1 MTEITSLALRQ
12 GLLNLQL
19 TQRLMDK
26 AQLRLATGK
35 EVNSGIDGADRFFAS
50 QTLLAQ
56 SQDLANLLEN
66 LGQNLQTI
74 EMAQNGIEG
83 VTKLLELAQSKA
95 QTALDQQAFAPNQ
108 SLSDQILEDDP
119 VAYYRLNE
127 LAGPAINLGSGAV
140 GNASYQS
147 GVTRGAA
154 ALYEY
159 QGEPSAQFDGIN
171 DRVVIPN
178 SNDINVGNQPVRTVE
193 LVFNADETTNR
204 QILFEEG
211 GGTNNL
217 AIYIQDGQ
225 VWATTRDAGDFGPFV
240 INQNIEAGETY
251 HVAVTFDSVDRN
263 DFRAYLNGE
272 EFGREPV
279 TQALSS
285 HTGGIGVG
293 RLNGSTFFHDGNQ
306 GGNGAAFR
314 GRISDVAIHNSV
326 ISEERLRE
334 RADALEAPDADLE
347 LQQDFSELRSQI
359 DQLTRDASYRGVNLL
374 RGDAMQSIFSTE
386 RNSVHVTQGEDITS
400 YGLGLEN
407 LGLDTEENAR
417 LALSAIQSAL
427 EKVRSFSSTLSTDLS
442 IISTRETFIGQG
454 INTREEGSS
463 KLVDADI
470 NAESAKLL
478 SLNTTL
484 QLGHNA
490 LFFINQSR
498 SNIGQLLFR

>member
-1 MTEITSLALRQ
+1 
-12 GLLNLQL
+12 
-19 TQRLMDK
+19 
-26 AQLRLATGK
+26 
-35 EVNSGIDGADRFFAS
+35 
-50 QTLLAQ
+50 
-56 SQDLANLLEN
+56 
-66 LGQNLQTI
+66 
-74 EMAQNGIEG
+74 
-83 VTKLLELAQSKA
+83 
-95 QTALDQQAFAPNQ
+95 
-108 SLSDQILEDDP
+108 
-119 VAYYRLNE
+119 
-127 LAGPAINLGSGAV
+127 
-140 GNASYQS
+140 
-147 GVTRGAA
+147 
-154 ALYEY
+154 
-159 QGEPSAQFDGIN
+159 
-171 DRVVIPN
+171 
-178 SNDINVGNQPVRTVE
+178 
-193 LVFNADETTNR
+193 
-204 QILFEEG
+204 
-211 GGTNNL
+211 
-217 AIYIQDGQ
+217 
-225 VWATTRDAGDFGPFV
+225 
-240 INQNIEAGETY
+240 
-251 HVAVTFDSVDRN
+251 
-263 DFRAYLNGE
+263 
-272 EFGREPV
+272 
-279 TQALSS
+279 
-285 HTGGIGVG
+285 VG

-498 SNIGQLLFR
+498 SNIGQLIFR